1 MLNLVLYQPEIPSNT
16 GNIIRLCAN
25 TGVSLHLV
33 KPLGFRLND
42 RQLRRAGLDYHELAH
57 ITLHENWESCIERFP
72 GHRLFAVTTRG
83 KRRYDEVTFN
93 SNDVFVFGPETRGLP
108 PSLLESFPEQNRIR
122 LPMLPQNRSL
132 NLANAAAVVIY
143 EAWRQNGFKFSNQ

>member
-1 MLNLVLYQPEIPSNT
+1 MFDLILYQPEIPPNT
-16 GNIIRLCAN
+16 GNMIRLCAN

-33 KPLGFRLND
+33 KPLGFKLND
-42 RQLRRAGLDYHELAH
+42 RQLQRAGLDYHEFAH
-57 ITLHENWESCIERFP
+57 ITLHENWESCKERFP
-72 GHRLFAVTTRG
+72 GRRLFAVTTRG

-93 SNDVFVFGPETRGLP
+93 SDDVFVFGPETRGLP

-122 LPMLPQNRSL
+122 LLMLPQNRSL

-143 EAWRQNGFKFSNQ
+143 EAWRQAGFKGGK

>member
-1 MLNLVLYQPEIPSNT
+1 MFDLVLYQPEIAPNT

-42 RQLRRAGLDYHELAH
+42 RQLQRAGLDYHEFAH
-57 ITLHENWESCIERFP
+57 ITLHENWESCKEHFP
-72 GHRLFAVTTRG
+72 GRRLLAVTTRG
-83 KRRYDEVTFN
+83 KRRYDEITFN
-93 SNDVFVFGPETRGLP
+93 SDDVFVFGPETRGLP
-108 PSLLESFPEQNRIR
+108 PSLLESFPEQSRIR

-132 NLANAAAVVIY
+132 NLANAVAVMIY
-143 EAWRQNGFKFSNQ
+143 EAWRQTGFKGGK